1 MAPTER
7 PGEAVARAEVLLK
20 TYDHLGYTA
29 LNVGLNDLAL
39 GIADLRRLTKAHK
52 VALLSANLFDSKTGK
67 PAFARSIVK
76 QVGPLKIGLFG
87 LMSDSPP
94 ELGKYVV
101 DQGLELRAP
110 GTAAREVVAELQA
123 QDCDVIIAL
132 TQLRRMELER
142 VLTAVKGI
150 TLALGS
156 TDMELSNQL
165 TRMGNAWWADAY
177 TKGKYLGELKFEVR
191 ADKRNVF
198 PAKLKASL
206 MSERALLAQQVM
218 SLQAQLDG
226 ANKPDSPLQLNDE
239 TRKMMEGQLASTR
252 ARMQLVSM
260 QLDDAVTTPHGAT
273 TMDLQMSPLGADI
286 ADDATVDGW
295 VKKFQEKFP
304 KTGTGH

>member
-7 PGEAVARAEVLLK
+7 PGEAVARAEMMLR
-20 TYDHLGYTA
+20 TYDHLGYAA

-39 GIADLRRLTKAHK
+39 GLADLRRLTKVHK
-52 VALLSANLFDSKTGK
+52 VALVSANLFDTKTGK
-67 PAFARSIVK
+67 PAFLRTFVK
-76 QVGPLKIGLFG
+76 QVGPLKVGVFG

-94 ELGKYVV
+94 ELGKYVL
-101 DQGLELRAP
+101 DQGLELHAP
-110 GTAAREVVAELQA
+110 GQAARDAVAELQT
-123 QDCDVIIAL
+123 QQCDVIIAL

-142 VLTAVKGI
+142 VLTDVKGI
-150 TLALGS
+150 TVALGS

-165 TRMGNAWWADAY
+165 TRVGSGWWADAY
-177 TKGKYLGELKFEVR
+177 TKGKYLGELKIEVR

-218 SLQAQLDG
+218 SLQSQLEG

-239 TRKMMEGQLASTR
+239 TRKMMESQLASTR

-260 QLDDAVTTPHGAT
+260 QLDDAVTTPQGAT
-273 TMDLQMSPLGADI
+273 TMDLQMSALGSDI
-286 ADDATVDGW
+286 VDDPVVDGW

-304 KTGTGH
+304 KVGTGH